1 MQDHRR
7 LRVWK
12 KAHALAI
19 EVRRVTRLFP
29 RTGYGSLQSQMV
41 RAAES
46 IVINIVEGCGGR
58 SQKDF
63 ARFLDISIKSTSELE
78 CQLELAKDYGVLNLD
93 HWKRLTKEAVDV
105 RRMLCGLRAKV
116 LRPTRIQ
123 EVSNA
128 QTGNAPTGNAPTWI
142 PPDQRCET
150 RKGASERRP
159 FVSVRSS
166 VRATSWLSPVCSCA
180 AQQRSGE

>member
-1 MQDHRR
+1 MVSVAIVGFGLFNRMQDHRR

-19 EVRRVTRLFP
+19 EVRRATRLFP

-58 SQKDF
+58 SPKDF

-93 HWKRLTKEAVDV
+93 HWQRLTKEAVDV

-116 LRPTRIQ
+116 LRPDPNPRG
-123 EVSNA
+123 S
-128 QTGNAPTGNAPTWI
+128 
-142 PPDQRCET
+142 QRPN
-150 RKGASERRP
+150 GQRP
-159 FVSVRSS
+159 NGKHTNLDSPRS
-166 VRATSWLSPVCSCA
+166 AM
-180 AQQRSGE
+180 